1 MPPAQPTRVSWASSG
16 NLFTCE
22 VLGKI
27 RRGSNLWPRTWW
39 LLTDLSAATAWN
51 SGFKDDKLRNR
62 IWNDT
67 NAFQNIEKQVF
78 HRIFPSGSTW
88 DSSARSS
95 LGLRLGR
102 RAWCAQLQLDQR
114 HRSFWSAFNARRG
127 ENRHK
132 SASGKHWEN
141 EKWCYTSGIFKY
153 RSWLNLINA
162 ASLRIEYQ
170 WRKHLPFS
178 LAART
183 NPTSF
188 CDVLI
193 TRVKCARTRAKEE
206 MGMEYDGQEGE
217 KSRRWWGK
225 AKEEQQQRVAHFNVF
240 LRQAMKLCLVIFKML

>member
-1 MPPAQPTRVSWASSG
+1 M
-16 NLFTCE
+16 
-22 VLGKI
+22 GKI
-27 RRGSNLWPRTWW
+27 RRGSNLGPRTWW

-88 DSSARSS
+88 DSSARSC

-193 TRVKCARTRAKEE
+193 TRVKCALSPGKRRDGHGIWWPRGRKEQKVV
-206 MGMEYDGQEGE
+206 GEGE
-217 KSRRWWGK
+217 GGAAAARRP
-225 AKEEQQQRVAHFNVF
+225 F
-240 LRQAMKLCLVIFKML
+240 